1 MMGVSHWPV
10 PTGGLP
16 ANTPL
21 PPGLPLPRPLLC
33 SWGPDLLDLPPPRSP
48 PRLGPR
54 PLPPGVPCNPW
65 NVRTEGS
72 VAGFRSLNLMVAHTE
87 IRSKSQENS

>member
-33 SWGPDLLDLPPPRSP
+33 SWGPDLLDLPPPPQPPTPGTPSSP
-48 PRLGPR
+48 TW
-54 PLPPGVPCNPW
+54 C
-65 NVRTEGS
+65 
-72 VAGFRSLNLMVAHTE
+72 SLQPVECAD
-87 IRSKSQENS
+87 